1 MRQLGPMLCHF
12 LFGPPT
18 LSDIYRNPPHSQRL
32 VLIVEFDAPTCGEPA
47 LSTSRKH
54 HTVFALEIASI
65 LRRFGD
71 CLADRLPIIQMKRLE
86 EMLEVQ
92 TIRVSETVEFPRF
105 VGSPD
110 FVAHNVPGPQPESR
124 RTGRQFHA
132 PFALAQI
139 PSQLR
144 RSQHVAAQFVS
155 HRAYHN

>member
-1 MRQLGPMLCHF
+1 MHARQMRQLGPMLRRI
-12 LFGPPT
+12 LFAPAA
-18 LSDIYRNPPHSQRL
+18 LSDVYRNPPHSQGLLL
-32 VLIVEFDAPTCGEPA
+32 VVEFNAPTCGEPA

-71 CLADRLPIIQMKRLE
+71 RLADRLAIIQMKRLE

-110 FVAHNVPGPQPESR
+110 FVAHNVPGPQPES
-124 RTGRQFHA
+124 
-132 PFALAQI
+132 
-139 PSQLR
+139 
-144 RSQHVAAQFVS
+144 
-155 HRAYHN
+155 

>member
-1 MRQLGPMLCHF
+1 MRQLGPMLRHF

-32 VLIVEFDAPTCGEPA
+32 VLIVEFDAPTCREPA

-71 CLADRLPIIQMKRLE
+71 RLADRLAIIRMKRLE

-92 TIRVSETVEFPRF
+92 TIRMSETVELPCF

-110 FVAHNVPGPQPESR
+110 FVAHNVPGPKAEAR
-124 RTGRQFHA
+124 RARRQFHA
-132 PFALAQI
+132 AFALAQI
-139 PSQLR
+139 PRQLR
-144 RSQHVAAQFVS
+144 RPQHV
-155 HRAYHN
+155 